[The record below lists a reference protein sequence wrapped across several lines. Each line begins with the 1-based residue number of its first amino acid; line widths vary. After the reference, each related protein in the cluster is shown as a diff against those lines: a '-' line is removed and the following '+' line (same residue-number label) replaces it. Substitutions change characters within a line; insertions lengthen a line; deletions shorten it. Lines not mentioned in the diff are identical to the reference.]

1 MKRFLESVAR
11 YYLNVTSDLGRLLLV
26 VPNKRSGMY
35 LRYYIKML
43 ANRPIV
49 MPKIVTL
56 GSYIRNLAGGEL
68 EEATRLEQIFTLYKA
83 HTSVRIENGLDIK
96 PFDHFLFWGEIMLD
110 DFDDIDLN
118 MADVD
123 TVLKNVSDYREIESD
138 YLNEDQIAVA
148 RELWGYD
155 LKKHGNGFW
164 RHIQHGNPID
174 NAFITLWKIL
184 IPTYHK
190 FHEDLRSRGLSTRGA
205 LAKMAAERTSEMAK
219 EDFGRDR
226 IGFVGFDL
234 VNGSTK
240 AIFRNL
246 AKKGI
251 ADFFWDEPLSLT
263 RDIPENSTAFIPL
276 KGYIKQLKKDFPMPG
291 DYEPAAKVNAPRVT
305 VYAVPSASMQTKQTR
320 NILDRWLSKEYVQ
333 KDRPDSTAVVLPA
346 PGVLTSLLYSL
357 PDTTLSLPQTVS
369 PPE

>member
-43 ANRPIV
+43 ADRPIV

-83 HTSVRIENGLDIK
+83 HTSVRIENGLDVK

-138 YLNEDQIAVA
+138 YLNEDQIAVD

-164 RHIQHGNPID
+164 RHIQQGNPID
-174 NAFITLWKIL
+174 NAFITLWKI
-184 IPTYHK
+184 
-190 FHEDLRSRGLSTRGA
+190 
-205 LAKMAAERTSEMAK
+205 
-219 EDFGRDR
+219 
-226 IGFVGFDL
+226 
-234 VNGSTK
+234 
-240 AIFRNL
+240 
-246 AKKGI
+246 
-251 ADFFWDEPLSLT
+251 
-263 RDIPENSTAFIPL
+263 
-276 KGYIKQLKKDFPMPG
+276 
-291 DYEPAAKVNAPRVT
+291 
-305 VYAVPSASMQTKQTR
+305 
-320 NILDRWLSKEYVQ
+320 
-333 KDRPDSTAVVLPA
+333 
-346 PGVLTSLLYSL
+346 
-357 PDTTLSLPQTVS
+357 
-369 PPE
+369 